1 MKVVI
6 FLAFF
11 ALAMADKQMWEDFK
25 TTYGKTYAANEEA
38 RRFAIFEQNL
48 VKAAEF
54 DAADAHATYGV
65 TPFMD
70 LHVDEFRANYLM
82 DKAIHKNYT
91 FEEGRL
97 AEKVPAPAAGLPTSF
112 DWRDKGA
119 ITAVYN
125 QGQCGSCWAFSATE
139 TIESYN
145 EICGN
150 GLNHES
156 MQQIVDC
163 DTTAYGCN
171 GGWTS
176 SAYNYIEQAGGIEP
190 LADYPYTAVTGS
202 CQFDASKIN
211 EKITGWKYVTQSADE
226 SAMQNWCNSNGPLS
240 VCVDAA
246 SWQFYTGGV
255 ITSCGQQV
263 DHCVQVTG
271 WSTQQGTPAWNVRNS
286 WGTSWGID
294 GYLYVERGQNMC
306 AIGSTVTSVSCT

>member
-1 MKVVI
+1 
-6 FLAFF
+6 
-11 ALAMADKQMWEDFK
+11 
-25 TTYGKTYAANEEA
+25 
-38 RRFAIFEQNL
+38 
-48 VKAAEF
+48 
-54 DAADAHATYGV
+54 
-65 TPFMD
+65 MD

-82 DKAIHKNYT
+82 DKAVYKNYT

-97 AEKVPAPAAGLPTSF
+97 ADPVAAPSAGLPTSF

-190 LADYPYTAVTGS
+190 LADYPYTAETGS

-226 SAMQNWCNSNGPLS
+226 SAMQNWAYSDGPLS

-286 WGTSWGID
+286 WGTSWGLS
-294 GYLYVERGQNMC
+294 GYLYVERGKNMC